1 MAFAVHPF
9 LVWSI
14 PTKDPMDSHL
24 VAATRGPLLRGR
36 ATAFACTGLCSLA
49 TYSTAS
55 FMRTIFVK
63 PSHFLPF
70 IAFLMTFI
78 AAAFVAAAFAAGFA
92 AGFAASFA
100 AGFAAGFAAFVA
112 LEIFGNFFAKCARTL
127 S

>member
-24 VAATRGPLLRGR
+24 VVATRGPLLRGR

-49 TYSTAS
+49 SYSTTS

-70 IAFLMTFI
+70 IAFLMTSLLPLSSLLPLPQ
-78 AAAFVAAAFAAGFA
+78 
-92 AGFAASFA
+92 ASKL
-100 AGFAAGFAAFVA
+100 A
-112 LEIFGNFFAKCARTL
+112 LLQVSQQASPRALLQASRL
-127 S
+127 ALLPSWPLRS